1 MLPGY
6 CIRHGSSLDRSLLV
20 KFMQLTYQ
28 EMFPDGD
35 FSHLAQTVEQYF
47 SSQTPLWW
55 VEEHG
60 ELGVPTP
67 CRSWGLGAM
76 GRTGDGEKNDGG
88 LGVPTLWGWGAMG
101 RTGDGEKDFIPPPH
115 HPTTPPHHPIACLWI
130 GNAIDQVTGDRH
142 AHIFL
147 LYVVPEHRRRGIAT
161 ALMRYAEDW
170 AKNRGDQQMGL
181 QVFQSNQAA
190 LNLYSHLGYK
200 TQSLWLK
207 KLL

>member
-1 MLPGY
+1 MELLPGY
-6 CIRHGSSLDRSLLV
+6 CIRHGSSLDRALLV

-28 EMFPDGD
+28 EMFPNQD

-55 VEEHG
+55 VEEDG
-60 ELGVPTP
+60 E
-67 CRSWGLGAM
+67 M
-76 GRTGDGEKNDGG
+76 GRTGDGEKNDGE
-88 LGVPTLWGWGAMG
+88 MG
-101 RTGDGEKDFIPPPH
+101 RTGDGEDF
-115 HPTTPPHHPIACLWI
+115 TTPRNHPIACLWM

-170 AKNRGDQQMGL
+170 ARNRGDRQMGL

-190 LNLYSHLGYK
+190 LNLYSGLGYQ